1 MSNSKPFDY
10 DKENTA
16 PNPVIDK
23 ELIQY
28 LRTNEFEMLSYQIQ
42 V

>member
-1 MSNSKPFDY
+1 MSDSKPFDC

-16 PNPVIDK
+16 TNPVIGK
-23 ELIQY
+23 EQNQY
-28 LRTNEFEMLSYQIQ
+28 LSTNEFEMLSYQIQ

>member
-1 MSNSKPFDY
+1 MSNSKAYNY
-10 DKENTA
+10 DKKNTA
-16 PNPVIDK
+16 PNPVINK